1 MSREREIDS
10 AVSAHRGQISH
21 EVKRQERTNK
31 ASGKESI

>member
-10 AVSAHRGQISH
+10 AVNARRGQISH
-21 EVKRQERTNK
+21 KVKRQERTNE